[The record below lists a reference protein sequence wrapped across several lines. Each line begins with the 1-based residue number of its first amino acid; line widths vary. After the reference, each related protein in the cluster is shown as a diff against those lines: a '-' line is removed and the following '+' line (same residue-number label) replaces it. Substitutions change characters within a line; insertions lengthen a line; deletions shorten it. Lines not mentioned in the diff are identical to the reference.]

1 MMKILISKLPEN
13 AWWGHGT
20 PIYENNPAM
29 KEGVVP
35 NQEIVAVEMF
45 MLSKLFNRLPV
56 DVVEIDFPYFLDQQN
71 TKQRQHDFVFVRD
84 LFVSNQ
90 NGTCI
95 ISKFKEKA
103 RQVEADIMQIM
114 LDSMGYKTIRIPSKS
129 TATAEGGEFYFCP
142 QDGVLFSGACRNNIK
157 GVEWV
162 AQEFNVDE
170 LVLMKSNA
178 FHIDTLFTPVI
189 NVDNELVAVIAC
201 TSLME
206 KDSVENLKLFAKR
219 KDIELVEVPPEDAI
233 GTENELGEFAVN
245 CEPIPGYLI
254 GPTRFRSNKVAPLLK
269 ELGVMHITV
278 PTTQFRL
285 SGGAIHC
292 LTNEL

>member
-1 MMKILISKLPEN
+1 MKILISKLPKHH
-13 AWWGHGT
+13 WWGHGT

-35 NQEIVAVEMF
+35 NQELVEIEMF
-45 MLSKLFNRLPV
+45 MMSKLFNRLPIE
-56 DVVEIDFPYFLDQQN
+56 VVEIDFPYFLDQQN
-71 TKQRQHDFVFVRD
+71 LDQRQHDFVFVRD
-84 LFVSNQ
+84 LFVSDQ
-90 NGTCI
+90 NGRMI
-95 ISKFKEKA
+95 ISKFSEKA
-103 RQVEADIMQIM
+103 RQVEADIMQVM
-114 LDSMGYKTIRIPSKS
+114 LDSMGYKTIRIPDDS
-129 TATAEGGEFYFCP
+129 TATAEGGEFYYCP
-142 QDGVLFSGACRNNIK
+142 GDDVLFSGACRNNIE
-157 GVEWV
+157 GAEWV

-170 LVLMKSNA
+170 LVIMKSNA
-178 FHIDTLFTPVI
+178 FHLDTLFTPVI
-189 NVDNELVAVIAC
+189 NKDNKLVAVIGC

-206 KDSVENLKLFAKR
+206 KESVENLRQFAKR
-219 KDIELVEVPPEDAI
+219 KNIELVEVPTEDAI
-233 GTENELGEFAVN
+233 GTEDELGEFAVN
-245 CEPIPGYLI
+245 CEPLPGYLV

>member
-1 MMKILISKLPEN
+1 MKILISKLPKHN
-13 AWWGHGT
+13 WWGHGT

-35 NQEIVAVEMF
+35 NQELVEIEMF
-45 MLSKLFNRLPV
+45 LMSKLFNRLPIE
-56 DVVEIDFPYFLDQQN
+56 VVEIDFPYFLDQQN
-71 TKQRQHDFVFVRD
+71 LDQRQHDFVFVRD
-84 LFVSNQ
+84 LFVSDQ
-90 NGTCI
+90 NGKVI
-95 ISKFKEKA
+95 ISKFREKA

-114 LDSMGYKTIRIPSKS
+114 LDSMGYKTIRIPDDS
-129 TATAEGGEFYFCP
+129 TATAEGGEFYYCP
-142 QDGVLFSGACRNNIK
+142 GDGVLFSGACRNNVE
-157 GVEWV
+157 GAEWV

-170 LVLMKSNA
+170 LVIMKSNA
-178 FHIDTLFTPVI
+178 FHLDTLFTPVI
-189 NVDNELVAVIAC
+189 NKENKLVAVIGC

-206 KDSVENLKLFAKR
+206 NDSAENLRQFAKR
-219 KDIELVEVPPEDAI
+219 KNIELVEVSPEDAI

-245 CEPIPGYLI
+245 CEPLPGYLV

>member
-1 MMKILISKLPEN
+1 MKLLISKLPKN
-13 AWWGHGT
+13 DWWGHGT

-35 NQEIVAVEMF
+35 NQKLVKIEMF
-45 MLSKLFNRLPV
+45 LMSKLFNRLPIEV
-56 DVVEIDFPYFLDQQN
+56 LEIDFPYFLDQQN
-71 TKQRQHDFVFVRD
+71 TNQRQHDFVFVRD

-90 NGTCI
+90 NGSVI

-103 RQVEADIMQIM
+103 RQVEADVMQIM
-114 LDSMGYKTIRIPSKS
+114 LDSMGYKTIRIPENLN
-129 TATAEGGEFYFCP
+129 ATAEGGEFYFCP
-142 QDGVLFSGACRNNIK
+142 GDGVLFSGACRNNIE
-157 GVEWV
+157 GAEWV
-162 AQEFNVDE
+162 AQEFNIDE
-170 LVLMKSNA
+170 LVIMKSNA
-178 FHIDTLFTPVI
+178 FHLDTLFTPVI
-189 NVDNELVAVIAC
+189 NKENKLVAVIGC
-201 TSLME
+201 TDLME
-206 KDSVENLKLFAKR
+206 NNSVENLRQFAKR
-219 KDIELVEVPPEDAI
+219 KNIELVEVPPEDAI
-233 GTENELGEFAVN
+233 GTEHELGEFAVN
-245 CEPIPGYLI
+245 CEPLPGYLV

>member
-1 MMKILISKLPEN
+1 
-13 AWWGHGT
+13 
-20 PIYENNPAM
+20 
-29 KEGVVP
+29 
-35 NQEIVAVEMF
+35 
-45 MLSKLFNRLPV
+45 
-56 DVVEIDFPYFLDQQN
+56 
-71 TKQRQHDFVFVRD
+71 
-84 LFVSNQ
+84 VSNQ

-114 LDSMGYKTIRIPSKS
+114 LDSMGYKTIRIPSES

-157 GVEWV
+157 GAEWV

-189 NVDNELVAVIAC
+189 NLENTLVAVIAC

-206 KDSVENLKLFAKR
+206 KNSVENLKLFTKR
-219 KDIELVEVPPEDAI
+219 KGIELVEVPPEDAI
-233 GTENELGEFAVN
+233 GTVNELGEFAVN

>member
-1 MMKILISKLPEN
+1 MKILISKLPKN
-13 AWWGHGT
+13 SWWGHGT

-129 TATAEGGEFYFCP
+129 TATAEGGEFYYCP
-142 QDGVLFSGACRNNIK
+142 QDGILFSGACRNNVK
-157 GVEWV
+157 GAEWV
-162 AQEFNVDE
+162 AQELNVDE

-189 NVDNELVAVIAC
+189 NLENTLVAVIAC
-201 TSLME
+201 TNLME

-219 KDIELVEVPPEDAI
+219 KNIELVEVPPEDAI

>member
-1 MMKILISKLPEN
+1 MKLLISKLPKHD
-13 AWWGHGT
+13 WWGHGT

-35 NQEIVAVEMF
+35 NQKLVKIEMF
-45 MLSKLFNRLPV
+45 LMSKLFNKLPIE
-56 DVVEIDFPYFLDQQN
+56 VVEIDFPYFLDQQN
-71 TKQRQHDFVFVRD
+71 TNQRQHDFVFVRD

-90 NGTCI
+90 NGSVI

-103 RQVEADIMQIM
+103 RQVEADVMQIM
-114 LDSMGYKTIRIPSKS
+114 LDSMGYKTIRIPENLN
-129 TATAEGGEFYFCP
+129 ATAEGGEFYFCP
-142 QDGVLFSGACRNNIK
+142 GDGVLFSGACRNNIE
-157 GVEWV
+157 GAEWV
-162 AQEFNVDE
+162 AQEFNIDE
-170 LVLMKSNA
+170 LVIMKSNA
-178 FHIDTLFTPVI
+178 FHLDTLFTPVI
-189 NVDNELVAVIAC
+189 NKENKLVAVIGC
-201 TSLME
+201 TDLME
-206 KDSVENLKLFAKR
+206 KDSVKNLRQFAKR
-219 KDIELVEVPPEDAI
+219 KNIELVEVPPEDAI
-233 GTENELGEFAVN
+233 GTEHELGEFAVN
-245 CEPIPGYLI
+245 CEPLPGYLV

>member
-1 MMKILISKLPEN
+1 MKILISKLPKN
-13 AWWGHGT
+13 SWWGHGT

-71 TKQRQHDFVFVRD
+71 RKQRQHDFVFVRD

-114 LDSMGYKTIRIPSKS
+114 LDSMGYKTIRIPGES
-129 TATAEGGEFYFCP
+129 TATAEGGEFYYCP
-142 QDGVLFSGACRNNIK
+142 QDRVLFSGACRNNVK
-157 GVEWV
+157 GAEWV

-189 NVDNELVAVIAC
+189 NLENTLVAVIAC

>member
-1 MMKILISKLPEN
+1 MKLLISKLPKN
-13 AWWGHGT
+13 DWWGHGT

-35 NQEIVAVEMF
+35 NQKLVKIEMF
-45 MLSKLFNRLPV
+45 LMSKLFNRLPIEV
-56 DVVEIDFPYFLDQQN
+56 LEIDFPYFLDQQN
-71 TKQRQHDFVFVRD
+71 TNQRQHDFVFVRD

-90 NGTCI
+90 NGSVV

-103 RQVEADIMQIM
+103 RQVEADVMQIM
-114 LDSMGYKTIRIPSKS
+114 LDSMGYKTIRIPENLN
-129 TATAEGGEFYFCP
+129 ATAEGGEFYFCP
-142 QDGVLFSGACRNNIK
+142 GDGVLFSGACRNNIE
-157 GVEWV
+157 GAEWV
-162 AQEFNVDE
+162 AQEFNIDE
-170 LVLMKSNA
+170 LVIMKSNA
-178 FHIDTLFTPVI
+178 FHLDTLFTPVI
-189 NVDNELVAVIAC
+189 NKENKLVAVIGC
-201 TSLME
+201 TDLME
-206 KDSVENLKLFAKR
+206 KDSVENLRQFAKR
-219 KDIELVEVPPEDAI
+219 KNIELVEVPPEDAI
-233 GTENELGEFAVN
+233 GTEHELGEFAVN
-245 CEPIPGYLI
+245 CEPLPGYLV